1 MPLRGRLRGRA
12 VDRPQDRVE
21 FALDGAA
28 AGRDQRLGRTST
40 VPVDD
45 ERPWIDS
52 IATKSRTA

>member
-1 MPLRGRLRGRA
+1 MPLRGRLRRRA
-12 VDRPQDRVE
+12 VDHPRDRVE
-21 FALDGAA
+21 FALDEAA

-45 ERPWIDS
+45 ERLWIDS